1 MDMLVKIYS
10 NPVIRVNSSSY
21 TGLAKS
27 NAKNNKICLIKFI
40 NNSSI

>member
-21 TGLAKS
+21 MGLAKS
-27 NAKNNKICLIKFI
+27 NAEKK
-40 NNSSI
+40 